1 MKTIA
6 SERANI
12 IITGFMGTG
21 KSVVARALSKRL
33 SMRLLDTD
41 ELIEA
46 SAGEKITDIFARLG
60 EARFREMESE
70 VLEALIRGEHGTGF
84 ILSTGGGIVIDP
96 RNRKRLALLGIV
108 ICLSATKE
116 CILERVGKSSER
128 PLIDG
133 GGGGDP
139 TKAIEELLNERS
151 PFYNDAD
158 LVVDT
163 TEKSIDEVAGSIEE
177 FLDEDR

>member
-21 KSVVARALSKRL
+21 KSVIARTLSKRL

-41 ELIEA
+41 ELIET
-46 SAGEKITDIFARLG
+46 SAGEKITEIFATKG

-70 VLEALIRGEHGTGF
+70 VLEALTRGEHGSNF

-96 RNRKRLALLGIV
+96 LNRKRLASLGIV

-116 CILERVGKSSER
+116 CILERVGESDER
-128 PLIDG
+128 PLLK
-133 GGGGDP
+133 GDP
-139 TKAIEELLNERS
+139 TKAIEELLKERS

-158 LVVDT
+158 LVIDT
-163 TEKSIDEVAGSIEE
+163 TEKSIEEVAEIVEE
-177 FLDEDR
+177 FIDEDR